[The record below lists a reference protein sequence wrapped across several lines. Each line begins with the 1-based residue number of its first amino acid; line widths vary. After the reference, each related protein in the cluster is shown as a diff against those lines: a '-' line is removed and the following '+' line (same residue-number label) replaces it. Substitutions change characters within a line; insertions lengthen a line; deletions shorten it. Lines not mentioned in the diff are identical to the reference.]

1 MYAYTESIKMK
12 ITHGVTEESYVFGQT
27 ELVILKHFSE
37 TRISH
42 EMASKYMIKPL
53 VGSIDVE
60 CELRT
65 CFSDD
70 PTTTHTFHLDS
81 IGVSKALVMSTG
93 SHDGFTIKTDCDS
106 ALVLVARCLMED

>member
-60 CELRT
+60 CEL
-65 CFSDD
+65 
-70 PTTTHTFHLDS
+70 L
-81 IGVSKALVMSTG
+81 SKEDVEKYIKSRDIEKA
-93 SHDGFTIKTDCDS
+93 SHGRIPNI
-106 ALVLVARCLMED
+106 